1 MSAKYS
7 QVSIVIPCLNEHEA
21 VTVLLD
27 KLVSTVPGAEI
38 LLVDDGSS
46 PPLPDH
52 AGVHLL
58 RHPTNLGNGAAIKT
72 GARNAT
78 GEILVFMDADGQ
90 HDPADIQRLLDKMN
104 EGFDLVVGA
113 RDGGSQ
119 ASFHRRI
126 ANGFYNRL
134 ASLMVGHQI
143 DDLTSGFRAARAR
156 YFRNFI
162 YLLPNGFSYPTTSTM
177 AFFRNGHAVAYIPIK
192 AHKRTGKS
200 KIRLLHDG
208 LKFLLIITKIG
219 ALFSPMRFFA
229 PIAAALFTL
238 ASIHYLTTYVTS
250 GRFTNMS
257 AVLYLASL
265 STLLI
270 GVVSEQVSA
279 LHYRFSEE
287 RRRASDYRVHGSLP
301 EASRDTA
308 TAPRT
313 RSEELPETS

>member
-1 MSAKYS
+1 MS
-7 QVSIVIPCLNEHEA
+7 VSAPQISVVIPCLNEHDALEN
-21 VTVLLD
+21 LLD
-27 KLVSTVPGAEI
+27 KLETTLPGAEI
-38 LLVDDGSS
+38 VVVDDGSS
-46 PPLPDH
+46 PPLPDRP
-52 AGVHLL
+52 GIHLL

-78 GEILVFMDADGQ
+78 GEILVFMDSDGQ
-90 HDPADIQRLLDKMN
+90 HDPADIPRLLDKMK

-113 RDGGSQ
+113 RDSGSQ
-119 ASFHRRI
+119 ASMHRRI
-126 ANGFYNRL
+126 ANSFYNRL
-134 ASLMVGHQI
+134 ASIMVGHQI
-143 DDLTSGFRAARAR
+143 DDLTSGFRAARSR

-192 AHKRTGKS
+192 AHKRAGKS

-219 ALFSPMRFFA
+219 ALFSPMRFFG

-257 AVLYLASL
+257 ALLYLASL

-270 GVVSEQVSA
+270 GVVSEQISA

-287 RRRASDYRVHGSLP
+287 RRRASDYQVRSSAPGAVKAAAAGSP
-301 EASRDTA
+301 AIAESAGST
-308 TAPRT
+308 P
-313 RSEELPETS
+313 

>member
-1 MSAKYS
+1 MSANP
-7 QVSIVIPCLNEHEA
+7 QVSIIIPCLNEHEPVA
-21 VTVLLD
+21 ILLD
-27 KLVSTVPGAEI
+27 KLEATLPGAEI
-38 LLVDDGSS
+38 VLVDDGSN
-46 PPLPDH
+46 PPLPDRP
-52 AGVHLL
+52 GIHLL

-78 GEILVFMDADGQ
+78 GEILVFMDSDGQ
-90 HDPADIQRLLDKMN
+90 HDPKDIQRLLDKMA
-104 EGFDLVVGA
+104 EGYDLVVGA
-113 RDGGSQ
+113 RDSGSQ

-126 ANGFYNRL
+126 ANGFYNWL
-134 ASLMVGHQI
+134 ASVMVGHQI

-200 KIRLLHDG
+200 KIRLLRDG

-229 PIAAALFTL
+229 PIAGVLFAL
-238 ASIHYLTTYVTS
+238 ASVHYLTTYVTA

-270 GVVSEQVSA
+270 GVVSEQISA

-287 RRRASDYRVHGSLP
+287 RRRASDYAVRSSTEDPAKARLAP
-301 EASRDTA
+301 SDA
-308 TAPRT
+308 TAKEVA
-313 RSEELPETS
+313 SSG